1 MLRRRGGDSDEEKP
15 ERLRIRPVLARIAAG
30 YRYDWKLL
38 LGAGLLVFGGIGL
51 ITAFDALDPNTIDE
65 WSGGWSV
72 VLVLLIVAQV
82 SVPLLGAVFYSGV
95 VAAGLEQRRSGV
107 RHGIADVA
115 RSLPYRALIVADIAL
130 FFVMAVGFLALFVPG
145 FIFITW
151 FALIAPA
158 IEVEGLGARTA
169 FRRSRDL
176 VRPHFWRVAAIV
188 IPLIFLQAALESGGE
203 QLGHSLLGEGYLG
216 NWLASVVS
224 NLLGSPL
231 YALTVLAL
239 YFEIR
244 ARERIPARR

>member
-1 MLRRRGGDSDEEKP
+1 MLRRRGGESDEEKP
-15 ERLRIRPVLARIAAG
+15 ERLRIRPVLTQIAAG

-38 LGAGLLVFGGIGL
+38 LGAGLLVFGAIGV
-51 ITAFDALDPNTIDE
+51 ITALDPFDE
-65 WSGGWSV
+65 STLGDWSGGWSV
-72 VLVLLIVAQV
+72 VLALLIVAQI

-95 VAAGLEQRRSGV
+95 VAAGVEQRRSGV
-107 RHGIADVA
+107 RHGIAEVA
-115 RSLPYRALIVADIAL
+115 RYLPYRALIVADITL
-130 FFVMAVGFLALFVPG
+130 FFVMAAGFLALIIPG

-158 IEVEGLGARTA
+158 IEIEGLSARDA
-169 FRRSRDL
+169 FRRSRAL

-188 IPLIFLQAALESGGE
+188 IPLTFLQAALESGGE
-203 QLGHSLLGEGYLG
+203 ALGHSLLGEGYLG

-244 ARERIPARR
+244 ARERTPARR